1 MKGIMNLTKDKVKL
15 IGYTFSISLLIP
27 PNVGLNLL
35 GINFE
40 DLPLILLFIYLFYLK
55 VDDYKRNNLDRFD
68 IYFFW
73 FFIVFIF
80 YTNLFVENR
89 IIFNQTN
96 LRFYFYFFLSYL
108 ILNFYDSGKNKIIDI
123 FEALSVVMVVNF
135 LIILTNLQV
144 NGNLNGWIL
153 NNTAGNN
160 PFTSGRLGGLQG
172 GGPNVIGIICA
183 ISAFVCLFKILS
195 SVDYLKFIKY
205 EKFNSFILF
214 ISLFNLFLTYSR
226 GSYLALGIGF
236 LALLFVTENMK
247 RQTKFYLLISLSIF
261 SLFFIYLNSSIFLK
275 ESNRGFLTELGVKNV
290 SLFRGS
296 GGGNY
301 IKNVYKEYLI
311 TLEDKFLKDEFNITY
326 SDSEKNNGKKI
337 TTNSEMS
344 LTKGFLK
351 MNFDYKDRFLPR
363 SVISFY
369 YSDDGKKWN
378 IIGFSHTNGTLIN
391 LIENDSYFEVG
402 GWGDGQSSDDSF
414 LNALIK
420 EVQINTDLKNNVY
433 QFPKFKRG
441 LDYYILT
448 PEFRNVYTG
457 NIEFKESGIKL
468 ERPRSYWLA
477 LPNDINLSN
486 KDFEIIVNIEI
497 EGIPKGNETIFS
509 QSSILKIND
518 EFNDQSWK
526 WSIVNGSMY
535 FFWIE
540 NVDNG
545 YSNYL
550 GGKSLRSGKLI
561 SDDGKFSSIISDF
574 NITQY
579 DEITTSHNGF
589 LTMSVEYG
597 LFPVVLIL
605 LTIIYLI
612 FKNFNKKYTFENII
626 FLMFIVQNL
635 TNDLIYSPDVAIY
648 FWLVPMFF
656 LRNTLAVDN

>member
-123 FEALSVVMVVNF
+123 FEPLSVVMVVNF

>member
-135 LIILTNLQV
+135 LIILTKLQV